1 MDRFRAMSVF
11 ITVAGAGS
19 LSAAAQ
25 QLDQPLTTVSRQLA
39 ALEALVGTTLIART
53 TRHMALTEAGRRYL
67 DVCRRV
73 LEELESAHGQM
84 AGRDDEL
91 AGSIVL
97 TAPVAFGRMHL
108 LPVVNQFLK
117 RHPRVEV
124 RLLLVDRIVDF
135 YEEGVDVALRIGA
148 LPDSSLVASRIGAVR
163 LVTCAAPSYLT
174 SHAAPAIP
182 AELVNHACISFS
194 ALPGGVRWIY
204 KSAKHGRQSV
214 RVLPRLAVNT
224 ADGAVDAAI
233 AGLGVTRVLSYQA
246 EGALQRGRLRAVLD
260 AFEDAAI
267 PVHLIQRPVRH
278 PQPRV
283 QTFMAFAANALRNRI
298 ADPPARVTSRSGS

>member
-25 QLDQPLTTVSRQLA
+25 QLGQPLTTVSRQLA

-73 LEELESAHGQM
+73 LEELDSAQGQI
-84 AGRDDEL
+84 AGRDDAL
-91 AGSIVL
+91 AGSLVL
-97 TAPVAFGRMHL
+97 TAPVVFGRLHL
-108 LPVVNQFLK
+108 LPVVSQFLK
-117 RHPRVEV
+117 RHGGIDV
-124 RLLLVDRIVDF
+124 RLLLVDRVVDF

-163 LVTCAAPSYLT
+163 LVTCAAASYLKF
-174 SHAAPAIP
+174 HAAPDTP
-182 AELVNHACISFS
+182 ADLADHACISFS
-194 ALPGGVRWIY
+194 ALPGGVRWVY

-214 RVLPRLAVNT
+214 RVLPRLTVNT
-224 ADGAVDAAI
+224 ADAAVDAAI

-246 EGALQRGRLRAVLD
+246 EAALQSGRLRAILD
-260 AFEDAAI
+260 PFEDALI
-267 PVHLIQRPVRH
+267 PVHLMQRPVRH

-283 QTFMAFAANALRNRI
+283 QQFMAFAASALRQRL
-298 ADPPARVTSRSGS
+298 ASP